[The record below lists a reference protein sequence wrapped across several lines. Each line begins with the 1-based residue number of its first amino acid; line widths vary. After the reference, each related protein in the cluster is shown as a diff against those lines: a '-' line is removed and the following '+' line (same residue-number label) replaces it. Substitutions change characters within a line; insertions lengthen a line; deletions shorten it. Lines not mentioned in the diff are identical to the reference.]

1 MLSVSGEHEMTKNS
15 GLLQLA
21 PDILLA
27 LDLQCV
33 RMTPEINGPTN
44 PANLTAY

>member
-1 MLSVSGEHEMTKNS
+1 MLSVPGEPVMTKNR
-15 GLLQLA
+15 GLQLA

-33 RMTPEINGPTN
+33 GMT
-44 PANLTAY
+44 A